1 MHMPAS
7 KSKKY
12 EKLIRHHPK
21 KKNLADQNK
30 NPAKMFKSR
39 ADQ

>member
-1 MHMPAS
+1 MHKTMHMPAS

-21 KKNLADQNK
+21 KKTGGPK
-30 NPAKMFKSR
+30 
-39 ADQ
+39 